1 MGLKFKVKHVQLWNP
16 CCFHDSNISE
26 VMSSAAWL
34 SVWHVHIHV
43 ALSAS
48 LGFLKTVPLEPPF
61 WKLESLFFVA
71 RGHAEVL
78 EIHFPPNQESLRAQA
93 GSSLKSQPSLTPI
106 WWFAVT
112 ITHVPW
118 ASPLTIQY
126 HSALRRAP
134 RSSSSC
140 GSSLWKTKQSR
151 RRRCVCGGSSLHP
164 RDSWGVSCGSTLCQ
178 CWAPY

>member
-1 MGLKFKVKHVQLWNP
+1 MKSLLFPRQQDFWGHELSSLAFCVTHTYPCGLFCL
-16 CCFHDSNISE
+16 
-26 VMSSAAWL
+26 
-34 SVWHVHIHV
+34 
-43 ALSAS
+43 
-48 LGFLKTVPLEPPF
+48 LGLFKTVPLEPPF
-61 WKLESLFFVA
+61 WKLEFLFLVA

-78 EIHFPPNQESLRAQA
+78 EIHFPPNQQSLRALA

-112 ITHVPW
+112 ITHVLW
-118 ASPLTIQY
+118 ASPLTIKY
-126 HSALRRAP
+126 RSGPRRAP
-134 RSSSSC
+134 RSGSSC

-151 RRRCVCGGSSLHP
+151 RRRCGGSSLHP